1 MGSRVGAAL
10 PKLGDMTKIMAE
22 HNAEREKE
30 LASKVIG
37 ADDPEM
43 VRLEQKFLNER
54 FLDVIP
60 GKRVRRERRQIVEIA
75 WVDEVEQWEEPM
87 RVWVAVTRKLDGNG
101 EATGVKTNYNLSGTD
116 EKEMVDMIAAYVN
129 EPGSSSA
136 A

>member
-1 MGSRVGAAL
+1 MIL
-10 PKLGDMTKIMAE
+10 C
-22 HNAEREKE
+22 
-30 LASKVIG
+30 
-37 ADDPEM
+37 M
-43 VRLEQKFLNER
+43 VHLEQKFLNER

-101 EATGVKTNYNLSGTD
+101 EATGVKTNYNLSGID

>member
-43 VRLEQKFLNER
+43 VRLEQKFLNKR

-60 GKRVRRERRQIVEIA
+60 GKRVRRERRQIVEMLG
-75 WVDEVEQWEEPM
+75 WM
-87 RVWVAVTRKLDGNG
+87 RWSNG
-101 EATGVKTNYNLSGTD
+101 RSRCESGW
-116 EKEMVDMIAAYVN
+116 
-129 EPGSSSA
+129 P
-136 A
+136 

>member
-1 MGSRVGAAL
+1 MIR
-10 PKLGDMTKIMAE
+10 
-22 HNAEREKE
+22 R
-30 LASKVIG
+30 
-37 ADDPEM
+37 M

-60 GKRVRRERRQIVEIA
+60 GKRVRHERRQIVEVA
-75 WVDEVEQWEEPM
+75 WVDEVDNGRSRCES
-87 RVWVAVTRKLDGNG
+87 WVAVTQKLDGNG
-101 EATGVKTNYNLSGTD
+101 EATGVKTNYNLSGID